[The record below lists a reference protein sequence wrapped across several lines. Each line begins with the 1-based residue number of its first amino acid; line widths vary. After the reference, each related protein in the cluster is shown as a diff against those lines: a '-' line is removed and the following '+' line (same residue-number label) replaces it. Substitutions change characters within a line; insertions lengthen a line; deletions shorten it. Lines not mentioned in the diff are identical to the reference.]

1 MTRNALSSMLV
12 PVLSVALAVQPSVV
26 YGADNQGVASD
37 HSIHDGTPIKLRLRE
52 NVSSSTARTGQE
64 VPFETVD
71 EVQVD
76 GVTVLP
82 KGSTAIAVVT
92 ESESKRTMGR
102 AGKLN
107 MAIGYARLKDGN
119 KIALRAVREQKG
131 SSHTGAMTG
140 AMVATSLIVWPAAPF
155 FLFMKGKDITIPQ
168 GTEITA
174 FVDGDMHLDMAKFG
188 AADASGVAPASQTS
202 LSLDSTPAAADNEV
216 DGNFV
221 GQHTLRRTRL
231 HGEPRDHRPEEG
243 LLRLDPQD
251 ERDRRNRARY
261 GGPGTRSLND
271 SSEPGGH
278 SHARASA
285 GFAFDSALS
294 DQSRCLSPAGR
305 VLS

>member
-1 MTRNALSSMLV
+1 MKNLLSSAVVSL
-12 PVLSVALAVQPSVV
+12 LSVALVSQPSMS
-26 YGADNQGVASD
+26 YAADNPSATSD

-52 NVSSSTARTGQE
+52 NVSSANARTGQE

-92 ESESKRTMGR
+92 EAESKRSMGR

-107 MAIGYARLKDGN
+107 MAISYARLKDGN
-119 KIALRAVREQKG
+119 KVALRAVSEHKG
-131 SSHTGAMTG
+131 GSHTGAMTG

-155 FLFMKGKDITIPQ
+155 FLFMKGKDIAIPQ

-188 AADASGVAPASQTS
+188 VPDAGSAAGGVTGAQTS
-202 LSLDSTPAAADNEV
+202 LSVDSTPAGADIEV

-221 GQHTLRRTRL
+221 GSTPSSVPVSLGNHEIAVHKRGYSTWNRRMNVTGGTVHL
-231 HGEPRDHRPEEG
+231 SAE
-243 LLRLDPQD
+243 L
-251 ERDRRNRARY
+251 ER
-261 GGPGTRSLND
+261 
-271 SSEPGGH
+271 
-278 SHARASA
+278 
-285 GFAFDSALS
+285 
-294 DQSRCLSPAGR
+294 GR
-305 VLS
+305 